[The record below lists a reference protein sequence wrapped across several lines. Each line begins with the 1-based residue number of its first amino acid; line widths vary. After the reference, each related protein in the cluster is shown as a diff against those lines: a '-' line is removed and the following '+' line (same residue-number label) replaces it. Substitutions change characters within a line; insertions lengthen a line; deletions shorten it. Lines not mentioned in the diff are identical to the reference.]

1 MLKIFTREEKQ
12 EMISNAVA
20 KIASGVPVKIT
31 DASGSATSVCIG
43 DLRDYGW
50 AEKICTRSS
59 MYWRYTGPNSIIVGD
74 QVVKSGEY
82 TEEIDMDWS

>member
-1 MLKIFTREEKQ
+1 MIKLYSKEEKQ
-12 EMISNAVA
+12 ALVSKAVA
-20 KIASGVPVKIT
+20 DIAAGIPVKVT
-31 DASGSATSVCIG
+31 DASGSSISVCIG
-43 DLRDYGW
+43 DLREYGW

-74 QVVKSGEY
+74 QVIKSGEY